1 MTPPRS
7 AIGPESPK
15 KEKKKKEKKK
25 SRTVCLR
32 RSIQN
37 ITDRFMI
44 RFRFGHTVSLGKGV
58 QSVTTRYV
66 MITHNS
72 SSPKSTSFR
81 TEHPNPK
88 MSLWSHV
95 VEGESTKV
103 TGNVTFG
110 TSSILQC
117 LCTTVLVSGKGVLG
131 TTLASLRV
139 ADESGYPY
147 KFGKRAR

>member
-1 MTPPRS
+1 
-7 AIGPESPK
+7 
-15 KEKKKKEKKK
+15 
-25 SRTVCLR
+25 
-32 RSIQN
+32 
-37 ITDRFMI
+37 MI

-117 LCTTVLVSGKGVLG
+117 LCTTLALVKSDNTRTDY
-131 TTLASLRV
+131 TTWNGDGSEKKDFAKRIKV
-139 ADESGYPY
+139 AY
-147 KFGKRAR
+147 RAPAAQAYITPFP